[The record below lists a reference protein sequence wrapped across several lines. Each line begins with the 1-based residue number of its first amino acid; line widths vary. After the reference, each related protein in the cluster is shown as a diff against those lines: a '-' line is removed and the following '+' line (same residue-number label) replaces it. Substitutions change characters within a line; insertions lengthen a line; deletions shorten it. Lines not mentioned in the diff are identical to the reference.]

1 MDVYRSPLVQY
12 VSLKAFKVTIEGIF
26 FFKTTTTTKI
36 RLSTPA
42 GPAPV
47 IFLESLLPEM
57 IFEN

>member
-12 VSLKAFKVTIEGIF
+12 VSLKAFKVTIEGI